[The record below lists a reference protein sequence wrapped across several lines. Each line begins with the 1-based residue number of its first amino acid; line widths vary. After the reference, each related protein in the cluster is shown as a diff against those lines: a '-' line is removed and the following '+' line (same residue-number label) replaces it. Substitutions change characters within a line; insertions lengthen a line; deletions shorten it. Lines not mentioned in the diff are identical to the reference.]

1 MSSTLSKSQVDAI
14 CKQVYRRFPELRGAR
29 PRVKAEGRNG
39 QERYVLSFKGT
50 VRASDGVSLPVN
62 VRAVADASGRV
73 IKMTSSR

>member
-1 MSSTLSKSQVDAI
+1 MGSTLSKSQVDAI

-29 PRVKAEGRNG
+29 PRVRTEGRNG
-39 QERYVLSFKGT
+39 RERYVLSFKST
-50 VRASDGVSLPVN
+50 VRTSDGASLPVS